1 LIFSPISST
10 TRSAFAGILDS
21 PGNFVLTGN
30 FGLAE
35 AAAGDLY
42 PIFAPLERS
51 DGIIAVFLAFV
62 FVVTLGSNGSDRA
75 SQGTDLTGSVEEIET
90 VGPVMGILL
99 G

>member
-1 LIFSPISST
+1 V
-10 TRSAFAGILDS
+10 SAFVGLLDS
-21 PGNFVLTGN
+21 LGNFILTGN

-51 DGIIAVFLAFV
+51 DGVVAVFLAFV
-62 FVVTLGSNGSDRA
+62 FVMTLGSNGPGRA
-75 SQGTDLTGSVEEIET
+75 PQGADLASPVEEIET
-90 VGPVMGILL
+90 VGPVMRILL